1 MDQTFSEMIVKAKP
15 TDGIFVMRSICMV
28 LCLLGFLMCFLIPI
42 IGIISVIVFGFLTY
56 KVIKWTSLEYEYSL
70 FEGKLD
76 IDAIMGQKRRK
87 NKASVDLNSC
97 MMVAKETSSKLD
109 AVRNPM
115 YKIKDYSRGF
125 RNGKRYEVVIAF
137 GDLKQRILF
146 EPDEKMI
153 QIIKTVIPS
162 KFYED

>member
-1 MDQTFSEMIVKAKP
+1 MDNTFSEMIVKAKP
-15 TDGIFVMRSICMV
+15 TDGIFIMRSICMV
-28 LCLLGFLMCFLIPI
+28 LWLLGLFLCFLIPI
-42 IGIISVIVFGFLTY
+42 IGIAAVILFGILTY
-56 KVIKWTSLEYEYSL
+56 KVIQWTSLEYEYSL
-70 FEGKLD
+70 FDGKLD

-115 YKIKDYSRGF
+115 YKIKDYSKGF
-125 RNGKRYEVVIAF
+125 KNGKRYEIVIAF

-146 EPDEKMI
+146 EPDENML
-153 QIIKTVIPS
+153 QAIKTTIPG
-162 KFYED
+162 KFFED